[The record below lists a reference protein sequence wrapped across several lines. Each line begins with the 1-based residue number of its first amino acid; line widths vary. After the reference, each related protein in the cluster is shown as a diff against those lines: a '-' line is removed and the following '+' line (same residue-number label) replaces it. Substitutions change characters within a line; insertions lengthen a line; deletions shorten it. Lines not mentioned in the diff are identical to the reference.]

1 MSSGKGSGKAEPSAT
16 GTRGGSEVGRGG
28 AGEQALG
35 IAGSDGRARAMPQL
49 EVGYPADLLSL
60 RGAGPWEGRC
70 LGRVPGLEAGSAPP
84 EGEACF
90 AGLLPAA
97 ELWFRVGVTTL
108 GWAPPTSS
116 PAAPQSGQALV
127 TDVPSQLSSPRP
139 RPPRPPGSG
148 QSPLVPDDLSWLS
161 HFPSEPGAHLPSS
174 SWASCQPSPPS
185 RGPAS
190 PQPVSLRDKVD
201 QQPGNSLLSPPPPPF
216 S

>member
-1 MSSGKGSGKAEPSAT
+1 M
-16 GTRGGSEVGRGG
+16 GRGG

-35 IAGSDGRARAMPQL
+35 IAGSDGRARAMPQR
-49 EVGYPADLLSL
+49 EVGYPADLLL
-60 RGAGPWEGRC
+60 PPWGWT
-70 LGRVPGLEAGSAPP
+70 LGRQVSGEGPRAGGWQRPP

-108 GWAPPTSS
+108 GWAPLTSS

-161 HFPSEPGAHLPSS
+161 HFPSEPGAHLPLLQLGQLSALSALQRPSFPAACFSS
-174 SWASCQPSPPS
+174 GQG
-185 RGPAS
+185 GPATREFS
-190 PQPVSLRDKVD
+190 SLPAPTSIFIGETKV
-201 QQPGNSLLSPPPPPF
+201 
-216 S
+216 